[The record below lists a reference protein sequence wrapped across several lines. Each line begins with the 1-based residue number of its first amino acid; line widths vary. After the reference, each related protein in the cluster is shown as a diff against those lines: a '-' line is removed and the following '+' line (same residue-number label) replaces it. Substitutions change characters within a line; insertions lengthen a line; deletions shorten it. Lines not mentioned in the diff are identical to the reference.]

1 MSGISMIQN
10 NIQSRENRTPQGSES
25 SGKEVW
31 LKDGDQVFMKSIATG
46 EEGDIHLD
54 DFYIY
59 EFQQGMDK
67 SWTSVLVENGEPVA
81 SVPSEAMVYEDG
93 RRKAPRHK
101 FALWVYVTEIM
112 HTEQRVDTWEEVTSP
127 SGNKLY
133 KETVNDFKVMT
144 LSFGAQNANWNQ
156 FVDIFEDNG
165 TLDKS
170 VIRVKRRGSALDTTY
185 TITST
190 SGSIELP
197 DDKQAEV
204 KNLTPIKEY
213 LGQRYGAVESASF
226 DDVPSDA
233 VSVDDDVDSLF

>member
-10 NIQSRENRTPQGSES
+10 NIQSRENRSSQSNES
-25 SGKEVW
+25 TGREVW
-31 LKDGDQVFMKSIATG
+31 LKDGDQVFMKTIATG

-54 DFYIY
+54 DFHVY
-59 EFQQGMDK
+59 EFQQGIEK

-93 RRKAPRHK
+93 RRRAPRHK
-101 FALWVYVTEIM
+101 FAMWVYVTEIL
-112 HTEQRVDTWEEVTSP
+112 HTEQRVDSWEEVTSP
-127 SGNKLY
+127 SGSKLY

-156 FVDIFEDNG
+156 FVDIYEDNG

-190 SGSIELP
+190 SGTMELP

-213 LGQRYGAVESASF
+213 LHQRYGADDTASS

-233 VSVDDDVDSLF
+233 VSIDDDDDSLF

>member
-10 NIQSRENRTPQGSES
+10 NIQSRENRSSQSNES
-25 SGKEVW
+25 TGREVW
-31 LKDGDQVFMKSIATG
+31 LKDGDQVFMKTIATG

-54 DFYIY
+54 DFHVY
-59 EFQQGMDK
+59 EFQQGIEK

-93 RRKAPRHK
+93 RRRAPRHK
-101 FALWVYVTEIM
+101 FAMWVYVTEIL
-112 HTEQRVDTWEEVTSP
+112 HTEQRVDSWEEVTSP
-127 SGNKLY
+127 SGSKLY

-156 FVDIFEDNG
+156 FVDIYEDNG

-190 SGSIELP
+190 SGTIELP

-213 LGQRYGAVESASF
+213 LHQRYGADDTASS

-233 VSVDDDVDSLF
+233 VSIDDDDDSLF

>member
-10 NIQSRENRTPQGSES
+10 TIQNKESRTPNGSES

-54 DFYIY
+54 DFHVY

-67 SWTSVLVENGEPVA
+67 SWTSVLVVDGEPVA

-93 RRKAPRHK
+93 RRRQPRHK

-112 HTEQRVDTWEEVTSP
+112 HAEQRVDSWEEVTSP
-127 SGNKLY
+127 SGSKLF
-133 KETVNDFKVMT
+133 KETVNDFKVLT
-144 LSFGAQNANWNQ
+144 LSFGAQNSNWNQ

-165 TLDKS
+165 SLSKS

-204 KNLTPIKEY
+204 QNLTPIKEY
-213 LGQRYGAVESASF
+213 LGQRYGTSDVPSS
-226 DDVPSDA
+226 DNVPSDA
-233 VSVDDDVDSLF
+233 VSVDDDDDSLF

>member
-1 MSGISMIQN
+1 MIQN
-10 NIQSRENRTPQGSES
+10 NIQSRENRSSQSNES
-25 SGKEVW
+25 TGREVW
-31 LKDGDQVFMKSIATG
+31 LKDGDQVFMKTIATG

-54 DFYIY
+54 DFHVY
-59 EFQQGMDK
+59 EFQQGIEK

-93 RRKAPRHK
+93 RRRAPRHK
-101 FALWVYVTEIM
+101 FAMWVYVTEIL
-112 HTEQRVDTWEEVTSP
+112 HTEQRVDSWEEVTSP
-127 SGNKLY
+127 SGSKLY

-156 FVDIFEDNG
+156 FVDIYEDNG

-190 SGSIELP
+190 SGTMELP

-213 LGQRYGAVESASF
+213 LHQRYGADDTASS

-233 VSVDDDVDSLF
+233 VSIDDDDDSLF

>member
-10 NIQSRENRTPQGSES
+10 NIQSRENRSSQSNES
-25 SGKEVW
+25 TGREVW
-31 LKDGDQVFMKSIATG
+31 LKDGDQVFMKTIATG

-54 DFYIY
+54 DFHVY
-59 EFQQGMDK
+59 EFQQGIEK

-93 RRKAPRHK
+93 RRRAPRHK
-101 FALWVYVTEIM
+101 FAMWVYVTEIL
-112 HTEQRVDTWEEVTSP
+112 HTEQRVDSWEEVTSP
-127 SGNKLY
+127 SGSKLY

-156 FVDIFEDNG
+156 FVDIYEDNG

-197 DDKQAEV
+197 DNKQAEV

-213 LGQRYGAVESASF
+213 LSQRYGAVNSASV
-226 DDVPSDA
+226 DEVPSDA
-233 VSVDDDVDSLF
+233 VSVDDDDDSLF

>member
-10 NIQSRENRTPQGSES
+10 NIQSRENRSSQSNES
-25 SGKEVW
+25 TGREVW
-31 LKDGDQVFMKSIATG
+31 LKDGDQVFMKTIATG

-54 DFYIY
+54 DFHVY
-59 EFQQGMDK
+59 EFQQGIEK

-93 RRKAPRHK
+93 RRRAPRHK
-101 FALWVYVTEIM
+101 FAMWVYVTEIL
-112 HTEQRVDTWEEVTSP
+112 HTEQRVDSWEEVTSP
-127 SGNKLY
+127 SGSKLY

-156 FVDIFEDNG
+156 FVDIYEDNG

-190 SGSIELP
+190 SGTIELP

-213 LGQRYGAVESASF
+213 LHQRYGADDTASS

-233 VSVDDDVDSLF
+233 VSVDDDDDSLF

>member
-10 NIQSRENRTPQGSES
+10 NIQSRENRSSQSNES
-25 SGKEVW
+25 TGREVW
-31 LKDGDQVFMKSIATG
+31 LKDGDQVFMKTIATG

-54 DFYIY
+54 DFHVY
-59 EFQQGMDK
+59 EFQQGIEK

-93 RRKAPRHK
+93 RRRAPRHK
-101 FALWVYVTEIM
+101 FAMWVYVTEIL
-112 HTEQRVDTWEEVTSP
+112 HTEQRVDSWEEVTSP

-144 LSFGAQNANWNQ
+144 LSFGAQNSNWNQ
-156 FVDIFEDNG
+156 FVDIYEDNG

-190 SGSIELP
+190 SGTMELP

-213 LGQRYGAVESASF
+213 LHQRYGADDTASS

-233 VSVDDDVDSLF
+233 VSIDDDDDSLF